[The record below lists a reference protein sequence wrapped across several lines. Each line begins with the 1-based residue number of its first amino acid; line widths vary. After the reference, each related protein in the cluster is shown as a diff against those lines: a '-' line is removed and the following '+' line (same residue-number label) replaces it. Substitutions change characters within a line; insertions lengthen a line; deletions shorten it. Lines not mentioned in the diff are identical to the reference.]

1 MKRKVAIYARVSTEH
16 EAQINAL
23 ENQIQYYNN
32 ILAQHP
38 EWELVGRYV
47 DEGITGTSVKKRK
60 NFLRMMEDAKN
71 GMFSLI
77 LTREVSRFAR
87 NTVDTLQETRKL
99 KSYGVEVYCTEDNI
113 RTSDDTDGELRLT
126 LMATLAQNESKKT
139 SVRVKAGQKIS
150 FENGVLYGNGNI
162 LGYDRVGREL
172 VVNPEQAETVKM
184 IFNMYHDGMG
194 CKQIAY
200 ELEKR
205 GRITSTGLTHWQPG
219 TISRLLR
226 NSFYCGKIVYRKQY
240 VPDYLEQK
248 KINNYDEVDKIEIMG
263 KHEPII
269 SEELFNDCQR
279 RLDAKTVNRLRG
291 KHAIN
296 PPKSA
301 YARILKCQCGSNFER
316 RKWHK
321 YKDGRIRYGFEC
333 YKQKNHG
340 SYRTRLKKG
349 LDTTGCCTTKMFPE
363 WKLKIVA
370 HWLFND
376 LWKERDKIINRA
388 IEMLNATIKDENVV
402 DYTDE
407 VKELNKKRK
416 KYEEK
421 LSNLVELRVE
431 GDISKEVYE
440 EKKGA
445 FKKQI
450 EYIDSELLKR
460 DVKNSAIVSNVK
472 TKIQLLTDLLE
483 KKYDVI
489 SGDIPEDIVETFID
503 QIVVHDDYFE
513 WRLRTST
520 EPVLC
525 KVEGNAKDNT
535 IIFLENDSH
544 KVATQYRQRLRIR
557 QNNLIHAIDSIEL
570 GNFVITKDYLAK
582 YKETDENMKKVNKWN
597 DIKIKVTI

>member
-99 KSYGVEVYCTEDNI
+99 KSYGVEVYFTEDNI

-248 KINNYDEVDKIEIMG
+248 RINNYDEVDKIEIMG

-472 TKIQLLTDLLE
+472 TQIQLLTDLLE

>member
-1 MKRKVAIYARVSTEH
+1 
-16 EAQINAL
+16 
-23 ENQIQYYNN
+23 
-32 ILAQHP
+32 
-38 EWELVGRYV
+38 
-47 DEGITGTSVKKRK
+47 
-60 NFLRMMEDAKN
+60 
-71 GMFSLI
+71 
-77 LTREVSRFAR
+77 
-87 NTVDTLQETRKL
+87 
-99 KSYGVEVYCTEDNI
+99 
-113 RTSDDTDGELRLT
+113 
-126 LMATLAQNESKKT
+126 MATLAQNESKKT

-472 TKIQLLTDLLE
+472 TQIQLLTDLLG